1 MDTVPWIL
9 VSIGL
14 LVLIL
19 GVVVWKRRKERR
31 PMDYRSYFT
40 MGIVWIASGLI
51 LSLLPWMLHGEEFGS
66 TGLFFLAMGLG
77 YAIVGLIN
85 RDKWGKQVEV
95 PPETRRKTLVVLGLA
110 ALVGVMVSLLF
121 LWRY

>member
-1 MDTVPWIL
+1 MNTVPWIL
-9 VSIGL
+9 VAIGL

-19 GVVVWKRRKERR
+19 GVVFWKRRKR
-31 PMDYRSYFT
+31 PRPTDYRSYFT

-51 LSLLPWMLHGEEFGS
+51 LSLLPWLLHGEEFNS
-66 TGLFFLAMGLG
+66 TGLFFFAMGLG
-77 YAIVGLIN
+77 YVVIGLIN

-110 ALVGVMVSLLF
+110 ALVGVIVSLLF
-121 LWRY
+121 L